1 MQTGNNIGDEMVS
14 DVILTSA
21 LTESWVSI
29 AHMHPGA
36 VTPKSSRGLCVA
48 TAAFFHRIQVYWGDL
63 VFFEDLRAPGLP
75 SSYNPRACSPPVDV
89 WLAAVWTSML
99 NMLGALSTVDS
110 CISTLKIADVH

>member
-1 MQTGNNIGDEMVS
+1 MGDSIGGEMVS

-21 LTESWVSI
+21 LTESWASV

-48 TAAFFHRIQVYWGDL
+48 TAAFFHRIQVYWGDT
-63 VFFEDLRAPGLP
+63 VFYEDLRAPGP
-75 SSYNPRACSPPVDV
+75 STSFYPRACSPPVDI

-99 NMLGALSTVDS
+99 NMLGASS
-110 CISTLKIADVH
+110 INHGCMSSLKIADVH